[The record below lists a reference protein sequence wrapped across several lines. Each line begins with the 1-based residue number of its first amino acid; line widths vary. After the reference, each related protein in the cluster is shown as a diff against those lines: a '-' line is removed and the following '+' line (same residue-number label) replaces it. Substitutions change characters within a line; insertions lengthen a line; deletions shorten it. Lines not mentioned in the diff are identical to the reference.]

1 MLLPHESLIT
11 ARINDHL
18 ALMATLLEDATYL
31 AALSG
36 AGVAMAHALRAG
48 RKVLFFGNGGS
59 AADAQH
65 LAAELTGRFL
75 LDRRPLP
82 ALALTTNSSALTAI
96 GNDYG
101 YEDVFARP
109 LAALG
114 APETL
119 PSHSL
124 PAVTRPTY
132 CAPSRL
138 LTPSRWLPWDLA
150 EERENCPCLRNI
162 PSAFPRT
169 ALRAFRK
176 RTSLPAI
183 FFARLSSASHR
194 QRRTLAPEAACS
206 YSWHDLRGGKY
217 GDARAMSGGMICAGD
232 RES

>member
-114 APETL
+114 AAGDIAFALSTSGNSPNVLRAVEVAHTKQMVTVGL
-119 PSHSL
+119 SGGAGKLSMLAQHPICIPSDCTPRIQEAHI
-124 PAVTRPTY
+124 
-132 CAPSRL
+132 
-138 LTPSRWLPWDLA
+138 LTGHILC
-150 EERENCPCLRNI
+150 EIIERELFD
-162 PSAFPRT
+162 SAG
-169 ALRAFRK
+169 L
-176 RTSLPAI
+176 
-183 FFARLSSASHR
+183 
-194 QRRTLAPEAACS
+194 
-206 YSWHDLRGGKY
+206 
-217 GDARAMSGGMICAGD
+217 
-232 RES
+232 

>member
-11 ARINDHL
+11 ARITDHL
-18 ALMATLLEDATYL
+18 ALMSSLLEDATYL

-36 AGVAMAHALRAG
+36 AAVAMAHALRAG

-114 APETL
+114 AAGDIAFALTTSGNSPNVLRAVDVAHTKQMVTIGL
-119 PSHSL
+119 SGRAGKLSILAQHPICIPSDCTPRIQEAHI
-124 PAVTRPTY
+124 
-132 CAPSRL
+132 
-138 LTPSRWLPWDLA
+138 LTGHILC
-150 EERENCPCLRNI
+150 EIIERELFD
-162 PSAFPRT
+162 SAG
-169 ALRAFRK
+169 L
-176 RTSLPAI
+176 
-183 FFARLSSASHR
+183 
-194 QRRTLAPEAACS
+194 
-206 YSWHDLRGGKY
+206 
-217 GDARAMSGGMICAGD
+217 
-232 RES
+232 